1 MEKRNER
8 ENPSHD
14 RKNENQDRSKN
25 LEKKWKSIKGEY
37 RGEYQ
42 SVTDED
48 VNYNDGDFEG
58 MLDRLSRRRGISRSQ
73 VKDEI
78 DNW

>member
-1 MEKRNER
+1 M
-8 ENPSHD
+8 
-14 RKNENQDRSKN
+14 
-25 LEKKWKSIKGEY
+25 KGEY